1 VQHNRLSQVK
11 SEPIPTRNDAPVKI
25 VVSNS
30 FEADVMHERCPL
42 RARERPVRIP
52 PLMAALACSRGVL
65 LEFYAPWCSHCQ
77 EFAPIYSRF
86 AEKVKPAA
94 ASQLTTVH
102 AARCIL
108 PSACCTLYSYVRK
121 FCCASP
127 RNVCACLFVLVRLR
141 VRACARVR
149 AAGCVV
155 HACVFVRAGAKGTR
169 QAAKASMAV
178 VVAKIDAAANNVD
191 ELHPKARLLPPAHA
205 RVPRSTRPSNGY
217 SRRTRWY
224 SRGLRGMRRGGA
236 QWRR

>member
-1 VQHNRLSQVK
+1 M
-11 SEPIPTRNDAPVKI
+11 P
-25 VVSNS
+25 
-30 FEADVMHERCPL
+30 
-42 RARERPVRIP
+42 
-52 PLMAALACSRGVL
+52 ALACSRGVL

-77 EFAPIYSRF
+77 AFAPIYSRF

-94 ASQLTTVH
+94 QSQLTPVH

-127 RNVCACLFVLVRLR
+127 RNVCACLLVLERER
-141 VRACARVR
+141 VRACACRR
-149 AAGCVV
+149 MRR
-155 HACVFVRAGAKGTR
+155 ACVRVCPCVRERRTAGRESIDGGGRRQDRCRRKQRRRAPPEGALASARPRQSTR
-169 QAAKASMAV
+169 G
-178 VVAKIDAAANNVD
+178 
-191 ELHPKARLLPPAHA
+191 
-205 RVPRSTRPSNGY
+205 VPGSTRPSNGC